1 VFAAGGGGGG
11 FGEGSGD
18 GGGASLG
25 EGTGDG
31 TAGLGDGL
39 DAGVGEGFCVDEGVG
54 LWVAGAAATVP
65 CEGGDGVFVL
75 WTGGDPAPMAA
86 TTIAIRAKGATNAET
101 YARVATAIFH
111 AVFDRY
117 PGIFAYQG
125 GAAAA
130 AE

>member
-1 VFAAGGGGGG
+1 MFAAGGGGGG

-25 EGTGDG
+25 EGMGDV
-31 TAGLGDGL
+31 TDGLGDGL

-54 LWVAGAAATVP
+54 LWLGGATATAP

-75 WTGGDPAPMAA
+75 WTDADPAPMAA
-86 TTIAIRAKGATNAET
+86 TTIAIRAKGATKAET
-101 YARVATAIFH
+101 YATVATAIFH

-117 PGIFAYQG
+117 PGILAYQG
-125 GAAAA
+125 GAVDV